1 MKKNTLCFIAMLGF
15 AGIFNL
21 HAQTLSPTVI
31 SSSGGYFTSASA
43 SLSFTVAEMT
53 MVQTFTSPGNNI
65 LTQGFQQPEDLIISI
80 SETPTVSGDVLIY
93 PNPTNGAF
101 TLSYF
106 NNGNSET
113 TIKLYNLVGQ
123 IVLSK
128 PIAQITG
135 LNTVKFDI
143 NSFSQGIYM
152 LELTVVDAKGEKPA
166 SPAGRKTNYY
176 KINLVY

>member
-53 MVQTFTSPGNNI
+53 MVQTFTSPGNI
-65 LTQGFQQPEDLIISI
+65 LTQGFQQPEDLTVSI
-80 SETPTVSGDVLIY
+80 SETPTVSGDVSIY

-101 TLSYF
+101 TLSYLC
-106 NNGNSET
+106 NDNSET
-113 TIKLYNLVGQ
+113 TIKLYNIVGQ
-123 IVLSK
+123 LMLSI
-128 PIAQITG
+128 PVTQVAG
-135 LNTVKFDI
+135 LNTYKFDI

-152 LELTVVDAKGEKPA
+152 LELTVVNAKGEK
-166 SPAGRKTNYY
+166 TTDYH

>member
-1 MKKNTLCFIAMLGF
+1 MLGF

-21 HAQTLSPTVI
+21 HAQPTLSPAVI
-31 SSSGGYFTSASA
+31 SSSGGYFAPSGVP

-53 MVQTFTSPGNNI
+53 MVETFTSPGNNI
-65 LTQGFQQPEDLIISI
+65 LTQGFQQPEDLTVSI
-80 SETPTVSGDVLIY
+80 SETPTVSGDVLIC

-113 TIKLYNLVGQ
+113 TIKFYNLVGQ
-123 IVLSK
+123 LVLSK
-128 PIAQITG
+128 PVAQVTG

-152 LELTVVDAKGEKPA
+152 LELTVVNAKGEK
-166 SPAGRKTNYY
+166 KTENH
-176 KINLVY
+176 KINLIY